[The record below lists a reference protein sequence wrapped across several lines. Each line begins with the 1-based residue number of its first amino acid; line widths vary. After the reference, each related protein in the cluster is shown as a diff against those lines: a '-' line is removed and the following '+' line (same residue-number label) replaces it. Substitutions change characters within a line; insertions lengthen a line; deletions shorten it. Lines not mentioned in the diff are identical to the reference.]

1 MPIPRLLRGTGP
13 NYLAVRRFICT
24 QTHTHR
30 QTHRRTDT
38 LGFIATYSV
47 KWTEYKQDRSSQ
59 CHNIQLTIY
68 FYFFTGNICLI
79 DKILSNSLS
88 TGPKWWKQTLYL
100 PNSMEIQKFVFW
112 REFCHFFENAVS
124 HNFQSYQPILLIF
137 NSKQGVEFF
146 FPVLKFEDNR
156 SKIATVR
163 VPQPKTAA
171 MTS

>member
-1 MPIPRLLRGTGP
+1 MLVGGWGRLRMRYQIRTYPARPLCP
-13 NYLAVRRFICT
+13 FLAYFEELVQIIWQSDGSYAHRH
-24 QTHTHR
+24 THTDRHTDA
-30 QTHRRTDT
+30 QTPT

-112 REFCHFFENAVS
+112 RGF
-124 HNFQSYQPILLIF
+124 
-137 NSKQGVEFF
+137 
-146 FPVLKFEDNR
+146 
-156 SKIATVR
+156 
-163 VPQPKTAA
+163 
-171 MTS
+171 